1 MFTGLILAGTTKALL
16 LLLLNYVLPDVDLEK
31 WLSNDG
37 FKKGA
42 ENDASKKYLFDELK
56 RLKDK
61 LRYDLMYE
69 KPVNPKT
76 GEYLNLLEIYKQ
88 VEGRKIQI
96 DKVRLMIENK
106 IIQAEHIHQ
115 PTKVIY
121 VVFRAYWINNNGKK
135 ERKFSKSIGAKDKV
149 VINDKV
155 KEHAAKELELMM
167 WEQYKLDYPE
177 I

>member
-1 MFTGLILAGTTKALL
+1 MVTGLFLAGTSKALL
-16 LLLLNYVLPDVDLEK
+16 LLLLGYVLPDVDMEK
-31 WLSNDG
+31 WLSEDG
-37 FKKGA
+37 FKNGE
-42 ENDASKKYLFDELK
+42 ENNPSKKYLFDELN

-69 KPVNPKT
+69 KPINHKT

-96 DKVRLMIENK
+96 DKVRLIIKNK
-106 IIQAEHIHQ
+106 IIETEHIHK
-115 PTKVIY
+115 PTNVIY
-121 VVFRAYWINNNGKK
+121 VGFRAYWINKNGKK
-135 ERKFSKSIGAKDKV
+135 ERKFSKSIGAKDKI
-149 VINDKV
+149 VINDRV
-155 KEHAAKELELMM
+155 KENAAKELELMM